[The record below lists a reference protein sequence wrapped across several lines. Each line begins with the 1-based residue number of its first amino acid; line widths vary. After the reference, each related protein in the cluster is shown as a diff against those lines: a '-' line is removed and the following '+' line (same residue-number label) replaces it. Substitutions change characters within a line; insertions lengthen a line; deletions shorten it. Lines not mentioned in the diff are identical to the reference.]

1 MFVQL
6 VTILVSFTK
15 LIFREEIKGVYVDI
29 IIVFRTHQFR
39 RRPSHSPIGT
49 YHSNNYG
56 PAIVLGKYSYSHKMT
71 ELQRK
76 SRDPSPLEA
85 SDLVSNY
92 RSKKFRD
99 TYGGET

>member
-6 VTILVSFTK
+6 VTILVSFKK

-29 IIVFRTHQFR
+29 IIVTHQFR

-49 YHSNNYG
+49 YHSNNYE

-92 RSKKFRD
+92 RSKKFRA
-99 TYGGET
+99 TYGGEI